1 MFSKISEN
9 FNRLGKFWENATEKK
24 YDNRRKE
31 TKQYQEGILLETED
45 CNIKGKINNK
55 GLLLILLRKITCF
68 TNVLLCDH
76 CRRINNTIKTKQIKE
91 PVGEHFNMCGN
102 KWDDLTV
109 VVIDHNLHWTDA
121 KQKSKVKFWMLRLKS
136 FRPDGMIKQIITWY
150 HLVILPNLS
159 TASH

>member
-1 MFSKISEN
+1 MLQKKNMII
-9 FNRLGKFWENATEKK
+9 GEKK
-24 YDNRRKE
+24 QSN
-31 TKQYQEGILLETED
+31 TKKAFCWKQKD
-45 CNIKGKINNK
+45 RNIKGKINNK
-55 GLLLILLRKITCF
+55 SLLLILLRKITCF

-136 FRPDGMIKQIITWY
+136 FRPDGMIII
-150 HLVILPNLS
+150 NLIK
-159 TASH
+159 